1 MWLYLTFKLHIVTY
15 FQSGEDL
22 SFLQDKFSLMIEAEV
37 DRRLQAE
44 AQLREEREK
53 QERQLILLEKEQVC
67 TSSVPTYFLLD
78 WLGLIFVRFD
88 LYI

>member
-1 MWLYLTFKLHIVTY
+1 
-15 FQSGEDL
+15 
-22 SFLQDKFSLMIEAEV
+22 MIEAEV

-78 WLGLIFVRFD
+78 WLGLIFVRLN
-88 LYI
+88 LYIFHEPLNLFPGARETSCSPRARDVPNEEKAE